1 MQAIPP
7 FLNIVRTN
15 GQIFTRCLNIMNHI
29 QDTCVQIKQIKS
41 LLCQQTKSSSIYL
54 LCSTLSMLQTFV
66 ISYNGGPRFAYSVIK
81 LHIVLVQNMY
91 MDLKTNHKVN
101 KVRCVFQGQVQ
112 STQRLYYQLSTSWR
126 LFMTCC

>member
-1 MQAIPP
+1 
-7 FLNIVRTN
+7 
-15 GQIFTRCLNIMNHI
+15 MNHI

-81 LHIVLVQNMY
+81 LHIVQNMY
-91 MDLKTNHKVN
+91 MDLKINHKVN
-101 KVRCVFQGQVQ
+101 KVRCVFQ
-112 STQRLYYQLSTSWR
+112 
-126 LFMTCC
+126 

>member
-1 MQAIPP
+1 
-7 FLNIVRTN
+7 
-15 GQIFTRCLNIMNHI
+15 MNHI

-91 MDLKTNHKVN
+91 MDLKINHEVN
-101 KVRCVFQGQVQ
+101 KVRCVFQ
-112 STQRLYYQLSTSWR
+112 
-126 LFMTCC
+126 

>member
-7 FLNIVRTN
+7 FLHIVTPN
-15 GQIFTRCLNIMNHI
+15 GQIFTRCLNIMNQIH
-29 QDTCVQIKQIKS
+29 DTCVQIKQIKS
-41 LLCQQTKSSSIYL
+41 LLCQLTKSSSIYL

-101 KVRCVFQGQVQ
+101 KVRCVFQEQVQ